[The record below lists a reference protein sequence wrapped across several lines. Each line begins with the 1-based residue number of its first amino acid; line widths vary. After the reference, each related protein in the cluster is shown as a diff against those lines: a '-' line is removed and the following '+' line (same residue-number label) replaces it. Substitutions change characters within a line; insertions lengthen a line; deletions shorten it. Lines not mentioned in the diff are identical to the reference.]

1 MIEIFNRVTGQF
13 EAATLVTPIEQQD
26 VDCFSLQWRP
36 LLDAKVQEL
45 KARDQ
50 YTAEELGN
58 VWAQDSDWDWSAKFP
73 ERSGQL
79 QWNSVALRCGGATQ
93 GLMYL
98 NLLQRCRLPDQAH
111 QHLVYIDLL
120 AAAPW
125 NRPPFGL
132 PGYRGV
138 GDVLMT
144 EAILISKAEGFDGR
158 IGLHSLPQANG
169 FYEKWGMTSLGPEKS
184 GLVYYELTAE
194 KANEHLDS

>member
-1 MIEIFNRVTGQF
+1 M
-13 EAATLVTPIEQQD
+13 LVSPIEQQD
-26 VDCFSLQWRP
+26 VDCFSQHWRP
-36 LLDAKVQEL
+36 LLDAKTQEL

-50 YTAEELGN
+50 YTNEALGN
-58 VWAQDSDWDWSAKFP
+58 AWAQDAHWDWPAKFP
-73 ERSGQL
+73 ERAGQL
-79 QWNSVALRCGGATQ
+79 EWNSVALRCGGMTQ

-98 NLLQRCRLPDQAH
+98 NLLRRCRLPSQAH

-120 AAAPW
+120 ATAPW
-125 NRPPFGL
+125 NRLAFGL

-158 IGLHSLPQANG
+158 VGLLSLPQANA
-169 FYEKWGMTSLGPEKS
+169 FYERWEMERLGPEKG
-184 GLVYYELTAE
+184 GLFYYELTAE